1 MRTSGIECGA
11 SGGRS
16 EMDRA
21 TLSALITAAA
31 ICPFPFSPT
40 PMDSAWCPVCDKQIQ
55 PKRITTTVPRT
66 IQPPP
71 PAPPSSPRRKGA
83 PRRGGLVNGTGR
95 LRPNGTVKPA
105 APVVVMKE
113 RVVID
118 QGPTALY
125 CSDECQ
131 MVDLARSSRS
141 AVIDPA
147 REEPPQPPVTLAKTT
162 FTVGDSP
169 PEPAAPKAPLTSMEK
184 FAAFYNFPE
193 MPPVPVF
200 EKQRDY
206 EPLPYNSG
214 IIMAGRLITSLA
226 PPPPKPQVG
235 RYRPAQEPRK
245 PVAGWTDG
253 SNAWRSAVYST
264 AAPRS
269 NKPFTGEAAIK
280 AYGSFSTPA
289 RSGVRASCPTVIARL
304 PSEAESASAAEALLS
319 SFSDKFTRRTESRA
333 SLYYGGSSPAPSSV
347 TSTHSLPLPSPTH
360 RSLVPSSVEGKLLVP
375 DVKMRVHR
383 GGSSTSLSSNWSG
396 RLGTSSSSRRSAAVR
411 SPLSLTSDSD
421 EDTERCNSKQS
432 QRRDVK
438 PKRPVAENSEY
449 FAFSSFY
456 LLICFILQ
464 RALGLTTTC
473 RPTTSCLSFQKR
485 SRRS

>member
-1 MRTSGIECGA
+1 
-11 SGGRS
+11 
-16 EMDRA
+16 
-21 TLSALITAAA
+21 
-31 ICPFPFSPT
+31 
-40 PMDSAWCPVCDKQIQ
+40 
-55 PKRITTTVPRT
+55 
-66 IQPPP
+66 
-71 PAPPSSPRRKGA
+71 
-83 PRRGGLVNGTGR
+83 
-95 LRPNGTVKPA
+95 
-105 APVVVMKE
+105 MKE
-113 RVVID
+113 RVIID

-147 REEPPQPPVTLAKTT
+147 REEPPQVPVTLAKKT
-162 FTVGDSP
+162 FTVGDSDP
-169 PEPAAPKAPLTSMEK
+169 QPAAPKAPLTSMEK

-200 EKQRDY
+200 EKTTPC

-226 PPPPKPQVG
+226 PSPPSKPQVG
-235 RYRPAQEPRK
+235 RYHPAPEPRK

-253 SNAWRSAVYST
+253 SHAWRSAVYST

-269 NKPFTGEAAIK
+269 NKPFTGEVAIK

-289 RSGVRASCPTVIARL
+289 RSGVSASCPTVLARL

-319 SFSDKFTRRTESRA
+319 SFSEKFTRRTESRA
-333 SLYYGGSSPAPSSV
+333 SLYNGTSSPAPSSV
-347 TSTHSLPLPSPTH
+347 ASTHSLPLPATTH
-360 RSLVPSSVEGKLLVP
+360 RPLVPSSVEGKLLVP

-383 GGSSTSLSSNWSG
+383 GGSSSSLSSNWSG
-396 RLGTSSSSRRSAAVR
+396 HLGTSSSSRRSVGVR

-432 QRRDVK
+432 KRRDVK
-438 PKRPVAENSEY
+438 PKRPVAENSEFY
-449 FAFSSFY
+449 TCGKFSYAHLFY
-456 LLICFILQ
+456 SAARSWSYDNVQTYDILVIPKKVKKVVKQVVDGVEQEVEIEVEEYPERKRLFLFPPSQ
-464 RALGLTTTC
+464 RISV
-473 RPTTSCLSFQKR
+473 P
-485 SRRS
+485 